1 MPLLTVPGT
10 SHAAAA
16 WYDFSC
22 LAFGDILQS
31 QSGSDVSNIKAQ
43 VVMCRLSV
51 GTLPWYLV
59 RLFIKWKLV
68 QGWSWFCWCHSWPV
82 QPPSPLGKDRQ
93 GSVATEL
100 ESTKVVEIGCGVWN
114 RQFTCFW
121 FRISWSAWHFS
132 HIQHRLH
139 KKKHFTLFYFFSFI
153 QSCVS
158 GSRKNYV
165 KGETLWHY
173 QHFHFK
179 WCLTSFYWF
188 RPLSVRV
195 WRVKI

>member
-139 KKKHFTLFYFFSFI
+139 KKKHFTHYFILFFFIYTELCVRVQEKLCKRGDIVTLPAFSF
-153 QSCVS
+153 
-158 GSRKNYV
+158 
-165 KGETLWHY
+165 
-173 QHFHFK
+173 
-179 WCLTSFYWF
+179 
-188 RPLSVRV
+188 
-195 WRVKI
+195 